1 MGLWGEAP
9 WGKSWAGSRR
19 SLNGADSTVTGCV
32 APGSLLVCLSFNF
45 LPWDRRPLSCPPG
58 WPEGL
63 ETMSPAQVRRNFP
76 SLEGPSG
83 GKPPGEAPGEC
94 KAVPPEGMANPLVP
108 FTHEAQ
114 DPRMKTLGKERRPEG
129 RQLWADTKPS

>member
-1 MGLWGEAP
+1 
-9 WGKSWAGSRR
+9 
-19 SLNGADSTVTGCV
+19 
-32 APGSLLVCLSFNF
+32 
-45 LPWDRRPLSCPPG
+45 
-58 WPEGL
+58 
-63 ETMSPAQVRRNFP
+63 MSPAQVRWNFP

-83 GKPPGEAPGEC
+83 GKPPEEAPGER